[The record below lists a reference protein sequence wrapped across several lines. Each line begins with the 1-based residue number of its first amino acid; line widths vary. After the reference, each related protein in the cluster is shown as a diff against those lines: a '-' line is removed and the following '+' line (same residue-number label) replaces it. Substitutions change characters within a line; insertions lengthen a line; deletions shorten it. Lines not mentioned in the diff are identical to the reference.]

1 MIEYANKVCL
11 APMVRSGELPIR
23 LLSLKYGCDLLW
35 TPELVDKK
43 ILQSTRIINQEL
55 NTIDY
60 IVSNHQ
66 QLDKKTVIFRKH
78 PDETGKLI
86 LQLGSSDPQLAVEAA
101 NKVIDDVDGIDL
113 NCGCP
118 KNFSTHSGM
127 GAELLKTPDKLCCI
141 LINLVE
147 KIGIPK
153 KKSISCKIRLF
164 NNYYQLKNLIE
175 KILQTGISNLT
186 IHCRTPIMRNRQD
199 PIWNFLPKLI
209 PIIENSQVNLI
220 INGNMQN
227 VNDLKNLQMALNDN
241 EKKLSIMIAEAA
253 EANPSIFNQ
262 FPKPQYLII
271 KELFEIC
278 QKYYENFLATKFLML
293 NMIPGKSKYFQKIS
307 QTKNFHQMDNIL
319 NEISQEY
326 EEILQQQQQ
335 QQQQP
340 IKGLDKIFTIMN
352 RDCQKSN
359 FFNLEQFHNHI
370 NKRGEYMTKFF
381 HEWKD
386 KESIMLKDFDDTPTK
401 RPLVMNDNINISKR
415 QKKKKKTNNQQLQQ
429 QQQTLPLKENP
440 IKVT

>member
-1 MIEYANKVCL
+1 MIEYANKLCL

-23 LLSLKYGCDLLW
+23 LLSLRYGCDLLW

-78 PDETGKLI
+78 PVETGRLI
-86 LQLGSSDPQLAVEAA
+86 LQLGSSDPQLAVDAA
-101 NKVIDDVDGIDL
+101 RKVIDDVDGIDL

-127 GAELLKTPDKLCCI
+127 GAELLKTPDKLCSI

-147 KIGIPK
+147 KIGIPN

-164 NNYYQLKNLIE
+164 NNYDQLKNLIE

-199 PIWNFLPKLI
+199 PVWNFLPKLI
-209 PIIENSQVNLI
+209 PIIQTAGVNLV

-227 VNDLKNLQMALNDN
+227 VADLKNLQSALNDN
-241 EKKLSIMIAEAA
+241 GGGKLSIMIAEAA
-253 EANPSIFNQ
+253 EANPSVFSHS
-262 FPKPQYLII
+262 PKPQCLII
-271 KELFEIC
+271 QELFEIC
-278 QKYYENFLATKFLML
+278 QKYYQNFLATKFLML
-293 NMIPGKSKYFQKIS
+293 NMIPSKSKYFQKLS
-307 QTKNFHQMDNIL
+307 QTKSFDQMGVIL
-319 NEISQEY
+319 KEISQEY
-326 EEILQQQQQ
+326 EKQKQMST
-335 QQQQP
+335 
-340 IKGLDKIFTIMN
+340 KGLDKIFTIMN
-352 RDCQKSN
+352 RDCQKAN
-359 FFNLEQFHNHI
+359 FFNLEQFQKHI
-370 NKRGEYMTKFF
+370 AQRGEYMTKFF
-381 HEWKD
+381 HEWQ
-386 KESIMLKDFDDTPTK
+386 ESTMLEDFDDTPTK
-401 RPLVMNDNINISKR
+401 RPLLNDNNNNVSNQPSKR
-415 QKKKKKTNNQQLQQ
+415 QKKKMAKSQSQS
-429 QQQTLPLKENP
+429 QTQPLSSIENP